1 MSPDNEIISGAPCG
15 ELCLCRLWCTQQGQL
30 AWPKFGPKM
39 SPQSGGLTFG
49 TAPCHATP
57 PPQAGAE
64 QSTRIASLE
73 QERDRLSQAAEQHR
87 DEMAAL
93 RAELQQLRD
102 TLSHEQESSSTEL
115 EMLQTQLR
123 DKVP

>member
-1 MSPDNEIISGAPCG
+1 
-15 ELCLCRLWCTQQGQL
+15 
-30 AWPKFGPKM
+30 M
-39 SPQSGGLTFG
+39 SPQTGKFTLG
-49 TAPCHATP
+49 TAPTAVSS

-64 QSTRIASLE
+64 QNTQIASLE
-73 QERDRLSQAAEQHR
+73 QERDRLSRAAEQHR

-93 RAELQQLRD
+93 RAELQQLQD
-102 TLSHEQESSSTEL
+102 TLSREQESSRTEL